1 MKGTKMRHRNA
12 LFYLIL
18 ASIIPLTF
26 VLSGCPADETMMV
39 VPPTDIAGVT
49 YFGAFSA
56 SETSIGLVW
65 TPSPDENSSE
75 VLNPAYTVKVNNA
88 TGTQIQTVTA
98 VKGQTTATIT
108 NLTEGAIYTFVISMN
123 VASTAVTDDS
133 SIVQWSPAKRRDTEG
148 GTTAPIQVFETASS
162 SFPSGL
168 DLYSSTIDGPQTLSL
183 LGSSNSLIDL
193 FVYTDMASQDLI
205 IRSAHLSGVIPT
217 PRTTF
222 FSTEVDNS
230 DDLDFDRSAP
240 PDAST
245 YSTSAVTISGATSG
259 ATTGKIIWGRTQEN
273 NYFRLLVMRNNT
285 SLVFGSS
292 PDRFLT
298 VRVSYQSVSGVPF
311 AKPVNPEPDDPTFG
325 RR

>member
-1 MKGTKMRHRNA
+1 MVRRNPSWF
-12 LFYLIL
+12 LKLTLLIPM
-18 ASIIPLTF
+18 II

-75 VLNPAYTVKVNNA
+75 VLNPAYTIKVNNA
-88 TGTQIQTVTA
+88 GGTQIQTVTA
-98 VKGQTTATIT
+98 VKGQTTTNIT
-108 NLTEGAIYTFVISMN
+108 GLAEGTIYTFIVSMN
-123 VASTAVTDDS
+123 VASTAVTNDS
-133 SIVQWSPAKRRDTEG
+133 SVVQWSPAKRRDNEG
-148 GTTAPIQVFETASS
+148 GTTAPIQVFETAST

-183 LGSSNSLIDL
+183 VGSSNVLIDL

-205 IRSAHLSGVIPT
+205 IRSAHLSAVIPT

-245 YSTSAVTISGATSG
+245 YSTSAVTISGSTSG
-259 ATTGKIIWGRTQEN
+259 ATTGKVIWGRTQEN

-298 VRVSYQSVSGVPF
+298 VRVSYQSVAGVPF
-311 AKPVNPEPDDPTFG
+311 AKPVNREPDDPAFG